1 MTLTNPIAANGCG
14 ISLNPPH
21 PLFDVGQDAVDQA
34 YKELARAFFDYAETV
49 KAFELERDNGMGS
62 SAASFYGGQAA
73 KDACQDHYVDFVE
86 QY

>member
-1 MTLTNPIAANGCG
+1 MTLTNPMAAFSGSP
-14 ISLNPPH
+14 SLNPPH
-21 PLFDVGQDAVDQA
+21 PLFGVGQDAVDQA

-49 KAFELERDNGMGS
+49 RDFELERDNGMGS
-62 SAASFYGGQAA
+62 SAASYYAGIAA